1 MFTRITSRQ
10 NEIIK
15 TLNRLKSKKNRDQE
29 NLFVFEGSK
38 LFLEALNWN
47 IEITAIFITSS
58 FLQEADHNIS
68 EAIKFFKKAFIPIYL
83 LEDSVFALI
92 SSMKMPEGILCSAKK
107 IKKEKKIC
115 ETYVILDDIQDPGNV
130 GTIIRTADASGFDR
144 IICSDKTADIY
155 NEKVLRGSMGSV
167 FHLPIEQVLD
177 LEKRIYELK
186 SEGITIIG
194 TSLKGQSQ
202 LFLENQNPSSFG
214 LVLGN
219 ESKGMS
225 TKIENLCDTLY
236 KLPMVGHAESLNVSV
251 AAGIL
256 MYTLTG
262 MLNK

>member
-47 IEITAIFITSS
+47 VEITAIFITSS

-144 IICSDKTADIY
+144 IICSDKTAD
-155 NEKVLRGSMGSV
+155 
-167 FHLPIEQVLD
+167 
-177 LEKRIYELK
+177 
-186 SEGITIIG
+186 
-194 TSLKGQSQ
+194 
-202 LFLENQNPSSFG
+202 
-214 LVLGN
+214 
-219 ESKGMS
+219 
-225 TKIENLCDTLY
+225 
-236 KLPMVGHAESLNVSV
+236 
-251 AAGIL
+251 
-256 MYTLTG
+256 
-262 MLNK
+262 